1 MSDKKLMTLGI
12 VAVIAVVAAILV
24 GRISQPGQKSGLVV
38 GPLIGGMDIDRIAK
52 IVVTGEKG
60 KQKTTIVKSGDRFV
74 VAEKDNYPAYPKSVN
89 ELVARCLS
97 FRTEELSTQDPA
109 FHKDLGVTDDT
120 AQNTATFYDSD
131 NKPIVGILVSPAKGE
146 PEKQQQGAYIR
157 LAAENNVYLTL
168 SSPYINSAPMDYI
181 DKNLL
186 EVDTKKVT
194 EVSATDPNNNSYTL
208 KGDKDGEVVALLDMP
223 AGKQFKGTEY
233 RNVFTA
239 LNNLSIEDVMA
250 ESKVKDLKPDWRYVC
265 KLSDSTVYTLRL
277 GKKDGKV
284 YLSAAAEFTD
294 KSAVVKEQGV
304 ESQEQ
309 LKAKEVK
316 LLARDGAERFTK
328 KTAGWLYV
336 IPEYRAANVMK
347 KMMDLLEAVPPAPKP
362 AEPNSPPAAAPKK
375 KPQASAWG

>member
-12 VAVIAVVAAILV
+12 VAVVAVAAAILV
-24 GRISQPGQKSGLVV
+24 GRISRPGQKSGLVV

-97 FRTEELSTQDPA
+97 FRTEELCTQDPA

-120 AQNTATFYDSD
+120 ARNTATFYDSD

-146 PEKQQQGAYIR
+146 PEKQQQGASYVR
-157 LAAENNVYLTL
+157 LPAENNVYLTL

-223 AGKQFKGTEY
+223 VGKQFKGTEY

-239 LNNLSIEDVMA
+239 LSNLSIEDVMA
-250 ESKVKDLKPDWRYVC
+250 ESKVKDLKLDWRYVC
-265 KLSDSTVYTLRL
+265 KLSDSTIYTLRL

-309 LKAKEVK
+309 LKAKEAK

-336 IPEYRAANVMK
+336 IPEYKAANMMK
-347 KMMDLLEAVPPAPKP
+347 KMTDLVEDIPAEAKP
-362 AEPNSPPAAAPKK
+362 ADPNQPQPAVAP
-375 KPQASAWG
+375 